1 MALLDERST
10 FVTKVTIIT
19 GDKNGQKYQTKTFLE
34 KMKCNV
40 RLMID
45 GDVTEKKNENK
56 VYRDVLN
63 TYDH

>member
-1 MALLDERST
+1 MALLDEQST
-10 FVTKVTIIT
+10 LLQRLRLSRVTKWTEIS
-19 GDKNGQKYQTKTFLE
+19 TKTFLE

-40 RLMID
+40 GLMID
-45 GDVTEKKNENK
+45 GDVAEKKNENK